1 MLTVFLFKLPTPL
14 PLLPVLLLAAGLS
27 GVKDVELI
35 PPMPESSKRDLS
47 DEPGDDR
54 TIRGGC
60 NGTDGFVTNDF
71 GVEVDTILE
80 SSGMNPWGGG
90 GGGKNGWCD
99 GG

>member
-14 PLLPVLLLAAGLS
+14 LLLPVLLLAAGLS

-47 DEPGDDR
+47 DELGDDR
-54 TIRGGC
+54 TIRCGC
-60 NGTDGFVTNDF
+60 SGTDGVVTKGF
-71 GVEVDTILE
+71 GVEVDTKLE
-80 SSGMNPWGGG
+80 SSGINPCGGG
-90 GGGKNGWCD
+90 GGGRNGLCV